1 MMVKFKIPYFFLF
14 IMFVSFTAFAQDMN
28 SEAGKLFNEGNAKL
42 KAGNYMGAV
51 ADYDKALKIEKDY
64 RILYQKGVSLKKAG
78 KLEEAKV
85 TLEETVK
92 ANKDFEGGYNALG
105 GVYFSLGDI
114 NAAIANFEKVLTLGI
129 NAKVKNAIKK
139 NLSLA
144 YTKLGTQQIKD
155 GNSEKGIESLK
166 KAVENNNYDAAFLAL
181 SKAYSENGKWD
192 ECIAAADNALKYR
205 SGIGKGGPYYYMG
218 VAYKNKGDNAKAE
231 EMFNQAKADAT
242 YKKLAEYEF
251 GSLK

>member
-1 MMVKFKIPYFFLF
+1 MMVKSKVSYFLLF
-14 IMFVSFTAFAQDMN
+14 IIFVSLTAFAQEMD

-42 KAGNYMGAV
+42 KAGNYMGAA

-64 RILYQKGVSLKKAG
+64 RILYQKGISLKKAG
-78 KLEEAKV
+78 KLDEAKA

-92 ANKDFEGGYNALG
+92 INKNFEGGYNALG
-105 GVYFSLGDI
+105 GVYFSLGDM
-114 NAAIANFEKVLTLGI
+114 NSAITNFEKVLALGG

-144 YTKLGTQQIKD
+144 YTKLGSEQIKE
-155 GNSEKGIESLK
+155 GNSAKGIESLK

-181 SKAYSENGKWD
+181 SKVYSENGKWD
-192 ECIAAADNALKYR
+192 ECIAAAESALKYR

-218 VAYKNKGDNAKAE
+218 VAYKNKGDNAKAV
-231 EMFNQAKADAT
+231 EMFNQSKADAT
-242 YKKLAEYEF
+242 YKKLAEYEL